1 MGKSVERVLI
11 TNVET
16 DTREVLATAYSSI
29 ASGDIFILDRT
40 MSANTIAAA
49 STADVIY
56 LAMGISGEGSMK
68 AILSNPIKVS
78 NVTKASLSSY
88 VAPVEATE
96 IIGYNGTSGDFPTIN
111 NNSEYSFI
119 IAYLNDD
126 RALQQRQSREVFNY
140 TTSSSATKAELAFAL
155 ASAASQSSAG
165 ITCRKV
171 EVLSNGTFT
180 AFAGNLTVTNQ
191 SKVMTVANGADLP
204 AVGEYLRIGG
214 ATGGFPVY
222 KVSRV
227 IDATNFEVSFPYQG
241 STATVLAANV
251 GTMTVATA
259 YGIKTTGLPVTAN
272 TIDLYEKNDFSTSI
286 AEVDGPSIPE
296 FTKST
301 DTGINYGVGFWQQV
315 KDKEFLASGYL
326 GVNNRIQFPGNQL
339 NPPTHAVVGNTYN
352 MVTIEHFSEER
363 DGLGS
368 THKNPIVTTIAFYSS
383 SAPTTSA
390 KQTAVLA
397 NLATLGITV
406 V

>member
-119 IAYLNDD
+119 IDYLNDD